1 MSTSQEGTARNQLST
16 LDGLGTLKKVD
27 FSVGRTP
34 LEVKP
39 TLAPACGLSGQLHV
53 KRDDLAGPGM
63 GGNKARKLQ

>member
-39 TLAPACGLSGQLHV
+39 TLAPACGQLSEALPAAFGLGWRHGHEPIP
-53 KRDDLAGPGM
+53 R
-63 GGNKARKLQ
+63 